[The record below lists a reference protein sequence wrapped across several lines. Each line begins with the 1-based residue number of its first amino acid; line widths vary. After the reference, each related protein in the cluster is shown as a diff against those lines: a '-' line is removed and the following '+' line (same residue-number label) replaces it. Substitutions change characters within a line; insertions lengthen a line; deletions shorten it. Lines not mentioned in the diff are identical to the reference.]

1 VNDFAG
7 LLRRTVYVIAA
18 CAALVVI
25 CYYFVDRPVA
35 IFVNDHRIPRFEE
48 LQWLTEPPP
57 LVQSWAPL
65 LLVVLLIRRAG
76 GPWRHWQHVLFVA
89 CISLIVADQFRQSL
103 GDLFG
108 RYWPETWHD
117 NNPSLIGT
125 GTYGFHP
132 FQVDDDVGSF
142 PSGHSARIVGFAS
155 VFWLAMPRSRRLCVA
170 LAVPMLVALV
180 GMDYHFVGDVIAG
193 STLGAIV
200 GTYAA
205 ALSGL
210 ERNPDL

>member
-1 VNDFAG
+1 M
-7 LLRRTVYVIAA
+7 
-18 CAALVVI
+18 
-25 CYYFVDRPVA
+25 
-35 IFVNDHRIPRFEE
+35 
-48 LQWLTEPPP
+48 
-57 LVQSWAPL
+57 
-65 LLVVLLIRRAG
+65 
-76 GPWRHWQHVLFVA
+76 LFVA
-89 CISLIVADQFRQSL
+89 CVSLIVADQFRQSL

-125 GTYGFHP
+125 DTYGFHP
-132 FQVDDDVGSF
+132 FQVGDDVGSF

-155 VFWLAMPRSRRLCVA
+155 VFWLSMPRSRWLCVV

-200 GTYAA
+200 GTYAV
-205 ALSGL
+205 ALGGCKQTETITKL
-210 ERNPDL
+210 